1 MHGGIATILYSVK
14 ADLYS
19 MHKSIPTMVN
29 LNRLL
34 FTRSQEIIIIIIHRR
49 SSYPLCCNIKEN
61 NSFQNRITSSRFIF
75 QFVLTIKNI

>member
-1 MHGGIATILYSVK
+1 MHGEIATILYSVK

-61 NSFQNRITSSRFIF
+61 NSFQNRIASFPRLYFNLF
-75 QFVLTIKNI
+75 